1 MNVTQD
7 MSVWGLVAHAS
18 LFVQLVMLGLLLAS
32 LLSWWYIFRKA
43 FVLRQAKSDT
53 EAFEKDFWSGG
64 DLNSLYQ
71 AAAAA
76 KHRAGSLE
84 RIFEAGFREFSK
96 VKRPPGADRSAAID
110 GTRRAMSATYQR
122 EMDVLEDHLAFL
134 ASVGSVA
141 PYIGLLGTV
150 WGIMHAFMGLSTV
163 AQATLSLVA
172 PGIAEALIA
181 TAMGLFAA
189 IPAVLAYNRFSYDI
203 DRLAVRF
210 ESFME
215 EFTNIMQR
223 QG

>member
-7 MSVWGLVAHAS
+7 MSVWGLVSHAS

-43 FVLRQAKSDT
+43 FALRQAKADT
-53 EAFEKDFWSGG
+53 EAFERDFWSGG

-96 VKRPPGADRSAAID
+96 VKRPPGADRSAAI
-110 GTRRAMSATYQR
+110 
-122 EMDVLEDHLAFL
+122 
-134 ASVGSVA
+134 
-141 PYIGLLGTV
+141 
-150 WGIMHAFMGLSTV
+150 
-163 AQATLSLVA
+163 
-172 PGIAEALIA
+172 
-181 TAMGLFAA
+181 
-189 IPAVLAYNRFSYDI
+189 PAVLAYNRFSYDI